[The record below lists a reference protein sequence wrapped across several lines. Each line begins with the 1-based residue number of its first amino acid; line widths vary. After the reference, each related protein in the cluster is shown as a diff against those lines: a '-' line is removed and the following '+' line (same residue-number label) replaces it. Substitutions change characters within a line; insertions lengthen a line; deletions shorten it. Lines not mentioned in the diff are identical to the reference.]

1 MREEHLHAI
10 GSAKLLTALESFRV
24 ALVRSGVL
32 VAVFSI
38 GGYLAAGMI
47 IRFLQRLTGVR
58 LVAYG
63 LPDTFFAFLKLVL
76 AVGLLAT
83 VPHLLYSILL
93 PLPAKYPTLR
103 RRSMF
108 VFWLAAIGL
117 FYTGAAFSVMVSLPY
132 GAQYLLSFESQ
143 NIVALISVKKFI
155 SFCLLIVFGFGMIF
169 ELPLFMMLLSRIGL
183 VGATTLSRYRRYAI
197 LVISIVAAILTPT
210 PDMVNM
216 ALLAV
221 PLYLLFE
228 LGLLGMR
235 LWKQ

>member
-1 MREEHLHAI
+1 MCDEHQFAI
-10 GSAKLLTALESFRV
+10 NQAKLLTFLESFRT
-24 ALVRSGVL
+24 ALVRTGVMT
-32 VAVFSI
+32 AVFSI
-38 GGYLAAGMI
+38 GGYFTAGMI
-47 IRFLQRLTGVR
+47 IRFLQRLTGVK
-58 LVAYG
+58 LAAYG
-63 LPDTFFAFLKLVL
+63 LPDAFFAFLKLAL

-83 VPHLLYSILL
+83 VPYLLYSILSH
-93 PLPAKYPTLR
+93 LPAKYPTLR
-103 RRSMF
+103 RRTIY
-108 VFWLAAIGL
+108 VFWTAAVAL

-132 GAQYLLSFESQ
+132 GVQYLLSFQTQS
-143 NIVALISVKKFI
+143 IVALISVKKFI
-155 SFCLLIVFGFGMIF
+155 SFCLLVVFGFGMIF

-183 VGATTLSRYRRYAI
+183 VAAATLSRYRRYAI
-197 LVISIVAAILTPT
+197 LIISIVAAILTPT